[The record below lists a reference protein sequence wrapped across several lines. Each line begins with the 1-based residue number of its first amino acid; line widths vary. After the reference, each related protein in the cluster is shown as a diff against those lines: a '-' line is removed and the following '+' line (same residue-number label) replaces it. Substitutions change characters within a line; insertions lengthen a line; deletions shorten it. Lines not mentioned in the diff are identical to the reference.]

1 MGETAGWGLL
11 ALNLK
16 MHTPKNQLNSP
27 GKSTV
32 GAEDSVG
39 DILVSCTGLDT
50 PAFVY
55 DEEAIVQRCEYLAG
69 MADRAGCQLLY
80 SLKPLTFVEVLG
92 LIAPYVDGFSVSSLF
107 EAALARTVAE
117 GERTVHLTTPG
128 LRSDEMGRLAQL
140 CDYISFNSISQWQ
153 RHKSELGGMVNCGL
167 RINPQRSFVSD
178 PRYDPC
184 RQHSKLGVPIQEMI
198 GGTVPFPSAAD
209 GLSGIH
215 IHANCDSPDVG
226 ELLTMVR
233 QLDGQIGNILPS
245 LQWVNLGGG
254 YLFEEDDGSSQQFM
268 EAVQVLRN
276 RYGLRVFVEPGS
288 AIVREAGYLVSTV
301 LDVFCSD
308 GRSIAVLDTSINH
321 MPEVFEYQ
329 YLPYVLG
336 GSETGEFSYLLA
348 GSTCLAGDI
357 FGEYSFEEPLEV
369 GSRVVFGDSGAYTL
383 VKAHTFNGL
392 NFPSIYALTAH
403 GDPVLKKR
411 FTFEDYACRWGM
423 QPDALDPNGN

>member
-1 MGETAGWGLL
+1 MSVPTIVPLY
-11 ALNLK
+11 LK
-16 MHTPKNQLNSP
+16 MHTPENLLNSQ
-27 GKSTV
+27 GKFNV
-32 GAEDSVG
+32 GEEDPVE
-39 DILVSCTGLDT
+39 DILVSCNGLDT

-55 DEEAIVQRCEYLAG
+55 DEEAIVQRCEYLRG
-69 MADRAGCQLLY
+69 MADRAGCQFLY
-80 SLKPLTFVEVLG
+80 SLKPLTFVDVLR

-117 GERTVHLTTPG
+117 RERTIHLTTPG
-128 LRSDEMGRLAQL
+128 LRANEMGRLDQM

-153 RHKSELGGMVNCGL
+153 RHKNELGGRVNCGL

-198 GGTVPFPSAAD
+198 SGIALIPLASE

-215 IHANCDSPDVG
+215 VHANCDSPDHG

-233 QLDGQIGNILPS
+233 QLVGQIGNLLPG
-245 LQWVNLGGG
+245 LEWINLGGG
-254 YLFEEDDGSSQQFM
+254 YLFEEEDGSSQQFI
-268 EAVQVLRN
+268 EAVQILRS

-288 AIVREAGYLVSTV
+288 AVVRQAGYLASTV
-301 LDVFCSD
+301 LDLFCSD
-308 GRSIAVLDTSINH
+308 GRSIAILDTSINH

-329 YLPYVLG
+329 YLPYVCG
-336 GSETGEFSYLLA
+336 ASETGEFSYSLA

-357 FGEYSFEEPLEV
+357 FGEYSFEQPLEV
-369 GSRVVFGDSGAYTL
+369 GSRVIFGDFGAYTL

-392 NFPSIYALTAH
+392 NFPSIYALTAD
-403 GDPVLKKR
+403 GDLVLKKR
-411 FTFEDYACRWGM
+411 STFEEYAGRWGM
-423 QPDALDPNGN
+423 QPDAPDPTGN

>member
-1 MGETAGWGLL
+1 MGDVVYSPS
-11 ALNLK
+11 NLK
-16 MHTPKNQLNSP
+16 ICTPDGQLSSQD
-27 GKSTV
+27 KSTV
-32 GAEDSVG
+32 GEEDSVR
-39 DILVSCTGLDT
+39 DILRSCTGLDT

-55 DEEAIVQRCEYLAG
+55 DEEAIVQRCEYLRA

-80 SLKPLTFVEVLG
+80 SLKPLTFVEVLR

-107 EAALARTVAE
+107 EADLARSVAGRE
-117 GERTVHLTTPG
+117 GSVHLTTPG
-128 LRSDEMGRLAQL
+128 LRPDEIGRLAQL

-153 RHKSELGGMVNCGL
+153 RHKNVLGGRVNCGL
-167 RINPQRSFVSD
+167 RINPQKSFVSD

-184 RQHSKLGVPIQEMI
+184 RQHSKLGVPVQEMV
-198 GGTVPFPSAAD
+198 GGTTPIPLAAD

-215 IHANCDSPDVG
+215 IHANCDSPDLG

-233 QLDGQIGNILPS
+233 HLVGQIGNLLPS

-254 YLFEEDDGSSQQFM
+254 YLFEEEDGDSQQFI
-268 EAVQVLRN
+268 EAVQMLRS

-301 LDVFCSD
+301 LDVFCAD

-336 GSETGEFSYLLA
+336 VSETGQFSYLLA

-357 FGEYSFEEPLEV
+357 FGEYSFEEPLEA
-369 GSRVVFGDSGAYTL
+369 GSRVIFGDSGAYTL

-392 NFPSIYALTAH
+392 NFPSVHALTTD
-403 GDPVLKKR
+403 GDLVLKKR
-411 FTFEDYACRWGM
+411 STFEEYACRWGM
-423 QPDALDPNGN
+423 QPDAPDPNRD